1 MADAVVPYL
10 GWGSLSQAWNT
21 QSWNTEIVL
30 NKTVTVVS
38 TGSGN
43 KYAIGGVQQIALVL
57 AREKTYVFDVSDSSV
72 SGHPLQFSTTSDG
85 THGGGSA
92 YTSGVTVTGTAGS
105 SGAKVTFSVPHDAP
119 DTLYYYCTN
128 HSGMGGAVTVY
139 NISVVPV
146 GRMATGGAGSV
157 SGAGIVTITTTD
169 IVGTGAAGTAT
180 LTGTATVT
188 ATGSVGTGGLSA
200 VTITG
205 DANFTITTT
214 DIVGISAVNGV
225 TVTGDANIPIDVTG
239 AGAVGIVG
247 IGFVWGLNVPNQDP
261 NWKEIAA

>member
-21 QSWNTEIVL
+21 QSWNTEILL

-43 KYAIGGVQQIALVL
+43 KYVIGGVQQITLVL
-57 AREKTYVFDVSDSSV
+57 ARGKTYVFDVSDSSV
-72 SGHPLQFSTTSDG
+72 SGHPFRFSTTSDG
-85 THGGGSA
+85 THGGGSS
-92 YTSGVTVTGTAGS
+92 YTSGVTVTGSAGQT
-105 SGAKVTFSVPHDAP
+105 GAKVTFAVPHDAP

-128 HSGMGGAVTVY
+128 HSGMGGSVTMY
-139 NISVVPV
+139 NISVIPV

-157 SGAGIVTITTTD
+157 SGAGSVTITTTD
-169 IVGTGAAGTAT
+169 IVGTGAAGSAT
-180 LTGTATVT
+180 LTGTAEVLL
-188 ATGSVGTGGLSA
+188 TGVAGTGGLSA
-200 VTITG
+200 ISIIG

-214 DIVGISAVNGV
+214 DIVGIGAVNGV

-239 AGAVGIVG
+239 SAAVGIVG
-247 IGFVWGLNVPNQDP
+247 IGFVWGLNVPDQEP